1 MCVDGGETV
10 ARMFQKVRDDSASL
24 NNWALS
30 ILLMY
35 LTEILLKTRGLT
47 DQFGDQPISKLINI
61 DDTETIFFCH
71 VDIQI
76 TDLDLDML

>member
-24 NNWALS
+24 NDWALS

-47 DQFGDQPISKLINI
+47 DSSGD
-61 DDTETIFFCH
+61 
-71 VDIQI
+71 
-76 TDLDLDML
+76 